1 MATNQTISLFEFATV
16 ILFLSLLPMSTAR
29 MTTLLRDCLILS
41 AHVCL
46 CVFVFETGRGRE
58 GVCVRVNGCVGEWV
72 SVCIHI
78 REKERER
85 ERGRKIAINKI
96 CLP

>member
-1 MATNQTISLFEFATV
+1 MATNQTISLFELATV

-46 CVFVFETGRGRE
+46 CLRQGEAERE
-58 GVCVRVNGCVGEWV
+58 CVCVRLGVCEWV
-72 SVCIHI
+72 CVCIY
-78 REKERER
+78 KRER
-85 ERGRKIAINKI
+85 ERKRERKIAINKT